1 MSIPHALETVKF
13 TGFDCPKCRERL
25 FVEGSGPADCPKCEW
40 KGEIHILKALKE
52 RAETA
57 RDALPE
63 KAVCVHHPSK
73 QATAVCDGTGD
84 YICALCAVEMDG
96 KIYSAEYLNRAGKGA
111 MEKTYSRFLDRPDTN
126 VTYLMAACIPLWF
139 LSPLFLP
146 FAFYKYV
153 QAVRLRGRDPLFN
166 RVFTRWDMLFKG
178 VLLLAMAGLTVLV
191 TLAIAVD

>member
-1 MSIPHALETVKF
+1 MSLPHALETVKF

-40 KGEIHILKALKE
+40 NGEVYILKALKE

-63 KAVCVHHPSK
+63 KAVCVHHPTK
-73 QATAVCDGTGD
+73 QATAICEGTGD

-96 KIYSAEYLNRAGKGA
+96 KIFSAEYLSRAGKGA

-126 VTYLMAACIPLWF
+126 VTYLMAASVLIWPLA
-139 LSPLFLP
+139 PLFLP
-146 FAFYKYV
+146 FAVLRYV
-153 QAVRLRGRDPLFN
+153 QAIRLRGTDPIFN
-166 RVFTRWDMLFKG
+166 RVFTRWDIFYKG
-178 VLLLAMAGLTVLV
+178 FLLLAMIVITVV
-191 TLAIAVD
+191 IILAIMAD